1 MCILLK
7 LQHRYLSNTA
17 HLGNEKGVDQ
27 GSSTTPLGGF
37 DKPLLNNTLDIE
49 FDALSDCI

>member
-1 MCILLK
+1 MCFLLK

-17 HLGNEKGVDQ
+17 QLGNERGVDQ

-37 DKPLLNNTLDIE
+37 DKPPLNNMIDIK